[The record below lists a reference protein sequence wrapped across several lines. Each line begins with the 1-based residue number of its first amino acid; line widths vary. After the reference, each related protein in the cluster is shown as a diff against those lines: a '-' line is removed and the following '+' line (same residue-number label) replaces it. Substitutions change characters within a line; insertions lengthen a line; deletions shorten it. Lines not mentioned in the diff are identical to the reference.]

1 MGKHTCSLSPAL
13 TLTLTLLLTLTL
25 THTLAQTS
33 KDNLFESEY
42 CIKEMEA
49 AIECKC
55 NIILVVKE
63 GSR

>member
-1 MGKHTCSLSPAL
+1 M
-13 TLTLTLLLTLTL
+13 
-25 THTLAQTS
+25 TS
-33 KDNLFESEY
+33 KPLSSMHSADCPSHSWQPCADNLFESEY

-49 AIECKC
+49 AIEYKR